1 MNPENQEVNWRQF
14 PAIQR
19 VFESGRLEEFMA
31 GCANTCRQLDE
42 LAQSGSPEMAARA
55 RSAMNAYGHTLRLL
69 QDLAGRIAA
78 E

>member
-1 MNPENQEVNWRQF
+1 MSPENQEPNWRQF

-31 GCANTCRQLDE
+31 GCAATCRQLNE
-42 LAQSGSPEMAARA
+42 LAESGSPETAARA

-69 QDLAGRIAA
+69 QDLAERAA
-78 E
+78 Q

>member
-1 MNPENQEVNWRQF
+1 MNTENQEPNWRQF

-19 VFESGRLEEFMA
+19 VFESGRLKEFMD
-31 GCANTCRQLDE
+31 GCAATCQQLDE
-42 LAQSGSPEMAARA
+42 LAKSGSPEVAARA

-69 QDLAGRIAA
+69 QDLAARAA

>member
-1 MNPENQEVNWRQF
+1 MTTDNQEPNWRQF

-19 VFESGRLEEFMA
+19 IFESGRLEEFMA
-31 GCANTCRQLDE
+31 GCAATCQQLDE
-42 LAQSGSPEMAARA
+42 LTKSGSPETAARA

-69 QDLAGRIAA
+69 QDLATRAA

>member
-1 MNPENQEVNWRQF
+1 MNPENQETDWRQF

-19 VFESGRLEEFMA
+19 VFESGRLAEFMEE
-31 GCANTCRQLDE
+31 CASTCRQLDE
-42 LAQSGSPEMAARA
+42 LVQSGSPETAARA

-69 QDLAGRIAA
+69 QDLAVRSS

>member
-1 MNPENQEVNWRQF
+1 MTSETQETNWRQF

-42 LAQSGSPEMAARA
+42 LARSGSPETAARA

-69 QDLAGRIAA
+69 QDLAARAA
-78 E
+78 A